1 MRRVERRKDSSK
13 KIKFP
18 ERERERK
25 NGRDQGP
32 RPGHGGRDLTRFS
45 LVRDSAEPKQRS
57 HPHCVPP
64 PSPLRSPPRVCSG
77 CPGPE
82 CNQAANPAALSTLI
96 PARAC
101 TFIIGAGS
109 VIIIVRR
116 WPVLRETGIEREGEG
131 EGGRGRKGCAR
142 ARLDPEYGIY

>member
-1 MRRVERRKDSSK
+1 M
-13 KIKFP
+13 
-18 ERERERK
+18 
-25 NGRDQGP
+25 
-32 RPGHGGRDLTRFS
+32 
-45 LVRDSAEPKQRS
+45 RDSAEPKQRS

-116 WPVLRETGIEREGEG
+116 WPVLRETGIERERER
-131 EGGRGRKGCAR
+131 ERVGGVERGAR
-142 ARLDPEYGIY
+142 ALG